1 MANCEHEIIGVQKIA
16 LYINKN
22 VRYNFPNPA
31 IENEVDLIAHATG
44 SFVINEINEYP
55 KWERVLDYSGNYK
68 ISYLDT
74 FSFQL
79 NGIENNVPE
88 ILRSLRNNRLGYVT
102 EIITTGNK
110 SLVFPAPVFLNE
122 KNTKPIDSHSW
133 QVSLSYRVPTFENY
147 YNKLNTV
154 LMIHSYLLVGENQIL
169 GDGSGAAIVAN

>member
-1 MANCEHEIIGVQKIA
+1 MANCAREIIGIKTIA
-16 LYINKN
+16 LYINSD
-22 VRYNFPNPA
+22 VRIRRPNPA

-44 SFVINEINEYP
+44 SFVINETSEYP

-102 EIITTGNK
+102 EIITTGNN
-110 SLVFPAPVFLNE
+110 SLVFPTPVFLNE
-122 KNTKPIDSHSW
+122 KNTKPINSHSW
-133 QVSLSYRVPTFENY
+133 QVSLSYRVPTFQDY
-147 YNKLNTV
+147 LIKLNTV
-154 LMIHSYLLVGENQIL
+154 LMIYNYIL
-169 GDGSGAAIVAN
+169 TGQNSVLGGSNVAVIG